1 MHFEYRFME
10 SVTKNTII
18 IRFLINL
25 CFLFVCWQPTPMSTF
40 FQGYLGAVS
49 SAVTIAV
56 SSHVYYTKLYYVI
69 WCVERIVFWIL
80 NFELPFYAN
89 RDYIHDFSSTVNLIL
104 ISNLKKPNSITQAH
118 RALCC
123 IWLCWIAYPC
133 SHAHVSS
140 RAN

>member
-1 MHFEYRFME
+1 
-10 SVTKNTII
+10 
-18 IRFLINL
+18 
-25 CFLFVCWQPTPMSTF
+25 MSTF

-104 ISNLKKPNSITQAH
+104 
-118 RALCC
+118 C
-123 IWLCWIAYPC
+123 IMEIQWDIGSWIEGILL
-133 SHAHVSS
+133 
-140 RAN
+140 